1 MREAKQID
9 FNGQNIYT
17 GIDVH
22 KKSWKVSIYTEQFE
36 HKTFTQPPVSKTLVS
51 YLQRTFPGGK
61 YHAAYEAG
69 FSGFWAHDELTDLG
83 VDCIVVH
90 PGDVPTTDKERRH
103 KTDPRDARKLAKQLR
118 SGALEAIHVPS
129 IRLREDRSLI
139 RQRKTLRKEETRVK
153 NRIKQFL
160 HFRGID
166 IPPHFSNSYW
176 SGAFIKWLEELSLYC
191 DTGTATLSSLLR
203 QLSSRRKELA
213 SLSRDIRILSK
224 TEAYRDKVAYLRS
237 LSGIGALSAMIWL
250 SELGD
255 IHRFRNFD
263 QLCSYVG
270 LVPWEHSS
278 GEHETT
284 GGLDR
289 RGNKVLRTV
298 LIENAWVAVRKDP
311 ELMLAYSQYIKR
323 MKGQQAIVR
332 IARKL
337 LRRIRFVLVNEQ
349 VLERV

>member
-1 MREAKQID
+1 MREAKPID
-9 FNGQNIYT
+9 FNGQNIYA

-22 KKSWKVSIYTEQFE
+22 KKSWQVSIYTEQFE
-36 HKTFTQPPVSKTLVS
+36 HKTFTQPPVSGILVS
-51 YLQRTFPGGK
+51 YLHRVFPGGD
-61 YHAAYEAG
+61 YHAVYEAG
-69 FSGFWAHDELTDLG
+69 FSGFWAHDELKDLG
-83 VDCIVVH
+83 VNCIVVH

-103 KTDPRDARKLAKQLR
+103 KTDPRDSRKLAKQLR
-118 SGALEAIHVPS
+118 SGALEAIHIPS
-129 IRLREDRSLI
+129 LRLREDRSLI
-139 RQRKTLRKEETRVK
+139 RQRKTMRKEETRVK

-160 HFRGID
+160 LFRGVD
-166 IPPHFSNSYW
+166 IPAHFGSGYW
-176 SGAFIKWLEELSLYC
+176 SGSFIKWLEELSLYC
-191 DTGTATLSSLLR
+191 ETGTATLSSLLR

-213 SLSRDIRILSK
+213 CLSRDIRALSK
-224 TEAYRDKVAYLRS
+224 TEAYCDRVKFLSS

-250 SELGD
+250 TELGD
-255 IHRFRNFD
+255 IHRFRTFD

-278 GEHETT
+278 GDHETT

-289 RGNKVLRTV
+289 RGNKVLRTL

-311 ELMLAYSQYIKR
+311 ELMLAYSQYVKR

-349 VLERV
+349 CLP